1 MAETTNLPP
10 GGYVVDYSQPNPE
23 ANEWEAYQYGYMP
36 NAEKF
41 KQYRVERYDPE
52 FGAYVTDIYNADTGQ
67 FYATAKG
74 TENKFL
80 DKVVQPI
87 AMAGLT
93 AAIGSAGANLL
104 GLGGAGTGAAGASS
118 AAAGDIAF
126 AAADAA
132 QLAAQ
137 GLGEAQIAQTLATTG
152 LDAFVATD
160 MAQLAAQGLNAS
172 QIASTVGATA
182 AGTGGGLFNT
192 LSPAQAV
199 AQGVAEFPNA
209 AGASNAFAAGPATPA
224 ATAAAPAATTPAA
237 TQAATSG
244 ASGLLSGLTPAQ
256 ISSLLQAGVGLLS
269 AGAAGSALG
278 GGGGTQAISPTSL
291 PQQAPAAYDQGY
303 FDTLNRYYSTYL
315 PGQQA
320 DTAMLQS
327 WYNRQ
332 PMQTGGAMSS
342 GMGGGLSPAAIQGQ
356 QVLGQQSNFNTLF
369 NTLFGSV
376 MGQPLNTTGP
386 EPVTASTAA
395 RPTSDSPFVAG
406 PGSQEFGGFRT
417 QEQYNQAVAENRAA
431 QQEYLD
437 RLINYTPSAPF
448 LASYF
453 ANPETIPLQAGES
466 IDRAILRLKSQDMQ
480 WAARE
485 NPDLLK
491 PLTSSN
497 VPVSSV
503 GLSWLP
509 TNWTNEATAP
519 AVSNSL
525 RDIQNWY
532 AQNQGGSQENLD
544 RFLATSGYTP
554 ERVQNIIEG
563 VQSTAGSA
571 SKIQNPFPSAPAP
584 TSSPFVIGGSVSNSQ
599 NLQGLFQEV
608 YGRAGTPEEIANVQG
623 MGLGD
628 ARNILET
635 SLANWNAMQNR

>member
-93 AAIGSAGANLL
+93 ATIGSAGANLL
-104 GLGGAGTGAAGASS
+104 GLGGAATG

-137 GLGEAQIAQTLATTG
+137 GLSEAQIAQTLATTG
-152 LDAFVATD
+152 LDAFVAAD
-160 MAQLAAQGLNAS
+160 MAQLAAQGLGAS

-182 AGTGGGLFNT
+182 AGTGGSLFNT

-209 AGASNAFAAGPATPA
+209 AGASNAFAAGPAT
-224 ATAAAPAATTPAA
+224 PAATTPAA

-256 ISSLLQAGVGLLS
+256 ISSLLQAGVGLLG

-291 PQQAPAAYDQGY
+291 PQQAPAKYDQNY
-303 FDTLNRYYSTYL
+303 FDALNAYYGTYL
-315 PGQQA
+315 PGQEA
-320 DTAMLQS
+320 NTSMLQS

-332 PMQTGGAMSS
+332 PYQVDQFQMPVMAGQTPQQPVTPQQPTGDNMGFFSNLFGSLFERYLKPNRVTPAAPAPAPSTAVAPSLFNTPASAVTPAPAASSVVPTPSTDQYGFTTGGATANAY
-342 GMGGGLSPAAIQGQ
+342 GNFATKEEYDRAVAQKAA
-356 QVLGQQSNFNTLF
+356 
-369 NTLFGSV
+369 
-376 MGQPLNTTGP
+376 
-386 EPVTASTAA
+386 EDAA
-395 RPTSDSPFVAG
+395 RKAELQAYQPSSPIYAK
-406 PGSQEFGGFRT
+406 
-417 QEQYNQAVAENRAA
+417 
-431 QQEYLD
+431 
-437 RLINYTPSAPF
+437 
-448 LASYF
+448 YF
-453 ANPETIPLQAGES
+453 ANPETIPRMSGES
-466 IDRAILRLKSQDMQ
+466 LDDAILRLKAQDKDYTDSIARRTAMQ
-480 WAARE
+480 
-485 NPDLLK
+485 
-491 PLTSSN
+491 
-497 VPVSSV
+497 
-503 GLSWLP
+503 
-509 TNWTNEATAP
+509 
-519 AVSNSL
+519 
-525 RDIQNWY
+525 
-532 AQNQGGSQENLD
+532 QGGG
-544 RFLATSGYTP
+544 FT
-554 ERVQNIIEG
+554 
-563 VQSTAGSA
+563 
-571 SKIQNPFPSAPAP
+571 
-584 TSSPFVIGGSVSNSQ
+584 VS
-599 NLQGLFQEV
+599 
-608 YGRAGTPEEIANVQG
+608 
-623 MGLGD
+623 
-628 ARNILET
+628 
-635 SLANWNAMQNR
+635 

>member
-104 GLGGAGTGAAGASS
+104 GLGGAATG

-137 GLGEAQIAQTLATTG
+137 GLSEAQIAQTLATTG
-152 LDAFVATD
+152 LDAFVAAD
-160 MAQLAAQGLNAS
+160 MAQLAAQGLGES

-182 AGTGGGLFNT
+182 AGTGGSLFNT

-209 AGASNAFAAGPATPA
+209 AGASNAFAAGPTTSA
-224 ATAAAPAATTPAA
+224 ATAASPAATTPAA
-237 TQAATSG
+237 TQAATSD

-256 ISSLLQAGVGLLS
+256 ISSLLQAGVGLLG

-278 GGGGTQAISPTSL
+278 GGSGGTSAVGAL
-291 PQQAPAAYDQGY
+291 PQQAPATYDQGY

-320 DTAMLQS
+320 DTSMLQS

-332 PMQTGGAMSS
+332 PMQTGGAMSG
-342 GMGGGLSPAAIQGQ
+342 GMGGGLSPAAVQGQ

-376 MGQPLNTTGP
+376 MGQSLNTNGSMPVTTNAVPKTENTAQFVTGP
-386 EPVTASTAA
+386 GT
-395 RPTSDSPFVAG
+395 
-406 PGSQEFGGFRT
+406 QQFGGFSS
-417 QEQYNQAVAENRAA
+417 QEQYNQAVSENQAK
-431 QQEYLD
+431 QQAYLNE
-437 RLINYTPSAPF
+437 LINYQPSAPF
-448 LASYF
+448 LTNYF
-453 ANPETIPLQAGES
+453 ANTETIPLQAGES
-466 IDRAILRLKSQDMQ
+466 IDRAILRLKAQDME
-480 WAARE
+480 WAKRQQDRA
-485 NPDLLK
+485 
-491 PLTSSN
+491 SSDTGSEGFIISN
-497 VPVSSV
+497 GTNTPAAV

-509 TNWTNEATAP
+509 ANWTNTS
-519 AVSNSL
+519 SNKSVAS
-525 RDIQNWY
+525 QVV
-532 AQNQGGSQENLD
+532 AEESGGS
-544 RFLATSGYTP
+544 P
-554 ERVQNIIEG
+554 QN
-563 VQSTAGSA
+563 
-571 SKIQNPFPSAPAP
+571 F
-584 TSSPFVIGGSVSNSQ
+584 
-599 NLQGLFQEV
+599 QGLFQEV

-623 MGLGD
+623 VGLGD
-628 ARNILET
+628 VRNILET

>member
-152 LDAFVATD
+152 LDAFVAAD
-160 MAQLAAQGLNAS
+160 MAQLAAQGLSAS

-199 AQGVAEFPNA
+199 AQGVSQFPNA
-209 AGASNAFAAGPATPA
+209 AGAANAAQAAGSAINAPA
-224 ATAAAPAATTPAA
+224 ATAATGT
-237 TQAATSG
+237 AATSG
-244 ASGLLSGLTPAQ
+244 ASGLLSSLTPAQ
-256 ISSLLQAGVGLLS
+256 LTSLLNAGVGLLG
-269 AGAAGSALG
+269 AGALGSAG
-278 GGGGTQAISPTSL
+278 GGGGGAVNVGAL
-291 PQQAPAAYDQGY
+291 PQQAPPTYDQGY
-303 FDTLNRYYSTYL
+303 FDTLNRYYSSYL

-332 PMQTGGAMSS
+332 PMQTGGAVSG

-369 NTLFGSV
+369 NTLFGNV
-376 MGQPLNTTGP
+376 MGQQPSNTRPATTPVVSSSAPPRLVVGAGDTGERTGP
-386 EPVTASTAA
+386 NIADPNDPYYLANQ
-395 RPTSDSPFVAG
+395 DKWF
-406 PGSQEFGGFRT
+406 FGNLMGNKYWMYKGDDYVG
-417 QEQYNQAVAENRAA
+417 QDIQATPEN
-431 QQEYLD
+431 
-437 RLINYTPSAPF
+437 
-448 LASYF
+448 
-453 ANPETIPLQAGES
+453 
-466 IDRAILRLKSQDMQ
+466 
-480 WAARE
+480 
-485 NPDLLK
+485 
-491 PLTSSN
+491 
-497 VPVSSV
+497 
-503 GLSWLP
+503 
-509 TNWTNEATAP
+509 TAP
-519 AVSNSL
+519 RTTQATEA
-525 RDIQNWY
+525 IQNWWK
-532 AQNQGGSQENLD
+532 QNQGKASQEELD
-544 RFLATSGYTP
+544 RFLTLGYSPELIAQAVPQFSVADLRNAIAGAQQRLQTPSSGYTP

-571 SKIQNPFPSAPAP
+571 SQIQNPFPSAPATAAPSYLSDIQNWYQQNQGGP
-584 TSSPFVIGGSVSNSQ
+584 TE
-599 NLQGLFQEV
+599 NLDKFLATSGYSAEMINQALPQFGVTDLQAAMANARQRLGL
-608 YGRAGTPEEIANVQG
+608 
-623 MGLGD
+623 
-628 ARNILET
+628 
-635 SLANWNAMQNR
+635 